1 MKFRIAIPT
10 IARAET
16 IKKKTI
22 NYLAKTDIDF
32 KEVDLFLSDGNE
44 LEAYKESLK
53 DYPINFIVTNKKHV
67 NTQRNFMIDHYKE
80 GQLVLGIDDDIQ
92 SIEMRISE
100 KKTMPLLNLTEFVD
114 QAFEIS
120 QQHKF
125 DMWGVNAVLNPY
137 FMRNNISFNLKY
149 IVACFYGW
157 RDTHERKA
165 YVSTNPEYGKE
176 DYERSIR
183 YYMADGGLTRFNY
196 ISPKTKYYSEDGGI
210 QTYRTI
216 EYEQKAVDWLLKEF
230 PMYCTINKHKKSK
243 WPEVVLKDQRKK
255 AKKR

>member
-22 NYLAKTDIDF
+22 NYLAQTDIDF
-32 KEVDLFLSDGNE
+32 SEVDLFLSDGNE
-44 LEAYKESLK
+44 LNAYKESLK
-53 DYPINFIVTNKKHV
+53 EYPINFIVTDKKHV
-67 NTQRNFMIDHYKE
+67 NTQRNFIVDYYEE

-92 SIEMRISE
+92 SIQMRISE

-114 QAFEIS
+114 HAFEIS

-157 RDTHERKA
+157 RNTYQEKA

-183 YYMADGGLTRFNY
+183 YYMADRGLTRFNY
-196 ISPKTKYYSEDGGI
+196 VAPKTKYYSEDGGI
-210 QTYRTI
+210 QTYRTV
-216 EYEQKAVDWLLKEF
+216 EYEQKAVDWLLKTF

-243 WPEVVLKDQRKK
+243 WPEVVLKDLRKK

>member
-10 IARAET
+10 IARSET

-32 KEVDLFLSDGNE
+32 SEVDLFLSDGNE
-44 LEAYKESLK
+44 LDAYKESLK
-53 DYPINFIVTNKKHV
+53 EYPINFIVTNKKHV
-67 NTQRNFMIDHYKE
+67 NTQRNFMIDYYEE

-120 QQHKF
+120 QQYKF

-157 RDTHERKA
+157 RNTHQRKA

-230 PMYCTINKHKKSK
+230 PLCCTINRHKKSK
-243 WPEVVLKDQRKK
+243 WPKVVLKDQRKK

>member
-32 KEVDLFLSDGNE
+32 SEVDLFLSDGNE
-44 LEAYKESLK
+44 LKAYKESLK
-53 DYPINFIVTNKKHV
+53 DYPINFIVTDKKHV
-67 NTQRNFMIDHYKE
+67 NTQRNFMVDYYKE

-157 RDTHERKA
+157 RNTHQQKA

-196 ISPKTKYYSEDGGI
+196 VSPKTKYYSEDGGI

-255 AKKR
+255 VKKR

>member
-10 IARAET
+10 IARSET

-32 KEVDLFLSDGNE
+32 SEVDLFLSDGNE
-44 LEAYKESLK
+44 LDAYKESLK
-53 DYPINFIVTNKKHV
+53 EYPINFIVTNKKHV
-67 NTQRNFMIDHYKE
+67 NTQRNFMIDYYEE

-120 QQHKF
+120 QQYKF
-125 DMWGVNAVLNPY
+125 DMLGVNAVLNPY

-157 RDTHERKA
+157 RNTHERKA